1 MLHFPSLR
9 DYPLVTIIPH
19 QKYVS
24 SSVARGLLNIPL
36 ITTRSGGVFF
46 RLGLN
51 LLTLTGWALCL
62 GIAAGHWRG

>member
-36 ITTRSGGVFF
+36 ITTGQVEFSSG
-46 RLGLN
+46 
-51 LLTLTGWALCL
+51 
-62 GIAAGHWRG
+62 